1 MTGMPMQRPNQRRSS
16 LLPLACGCLASF
28 AILGAILVIGGI
40 IFLPEIGARLA
51 GFTPQGQTE
60 SIFTQPTIAPTVEL
74 QNPTPLPQISVD
86 LGQYGVQTFNNDN
99 PQLYD
104 FTVGTGANGAPTMM
118 ATFTENGLMTLC
130 RQRLTLCAATSSD
143 PRFSNA
149 RIDLRPGGAVV
160 YVDVTLPQF
169 GGLTETAGIVLT
181 WDAVNRRVV
190 FAGVDIKGTL
200 YTAPPEGLG
209 VTAAD
214 IEKQANDLIQQLAF
228 QTSSGRYT
236 LSEVRIDDTTLTLVL
251 R

>member
-1 MTGMPMQRPNQRRSS
+1 MTDMPIQRPIQRRSS

-28 AILGAILVIGGI
+28 VILGVMLVIGGI

-60 SIFTQPTIAPTVEL
+60 ALFIQATIAPTVEL
-74 QNPTPLPQISVD
+74 QNPTTPPQVSVD
-86 LGQYGVQTFNNDN
+86 LGQYGIQTFSNDT
-99 PQLYD
+99 PQLYG
-104 FTVGTGANGAPTMM
+104 FTVGTGASGAPMAL
-118 ATFTENGLMTLC
+118 ATFTEDGLMTLC
-130 RQRLTLCAATSSD
+130 RQRLTLCSATSGD
-143 PRFSNA
+143 PRFHNA

-169 GGLTETAGIVLT
+169 GGLTQTAGIVLT

-200 YTAPPEGLG
+200 YTVPPEGLG
-209 VTAAD
+209 ITAAD
-214 IEKQANDLIQQLAF
+214 VEKQANDVIQQLAF